1 MSVSLPIFSSL
12 HKQSTPAPTSCE
24 NGDAPPPL
32 PLPLATCP
40 PSSSWSLSRES
51 RSAMCFPS
59 AANSF
64 PFSLTKPTRS
74 WRLEMPNMA
83 LALCLCV
90 EGIEG
95 EGGREG
101 GRTCQDCWGSIAYGR
116 MMMMMMIKRA
126 RQRLG
131 RAGSGA
137 VTGRLLVWSSS
148 SWRCVF
154 LWGGVACCVR
164 WLMKRK
170 TLLHNSLLL
179 ASSPCYGSTPP

>member
-101 GRTCQDCWGSIAYGR
+101 GRTCQDCWGSIAYGQLR
-116 MMMMMMIKRA
+116 M
-126 RQRLG
+126 G
-131 RAGSGA
+131 E
-137 VTGRLLVWSSS
+137 
-148 SWRCVF
+148 
-154 LWGGVACCVR
+154 
-164 WLMKRK
+164 
-170 TLLHNSLLL
+170 
-179 ASSPCYGSTPP
+179 

>member
-1 MSVSLPIFSSL
+1 MSVSLPKFTSL
-12 HKQSTPAPTSCE
+12 HMQSTLAPTSCE

-32 PLPLATCP
+32 PLPLAACP

-95 EGGREG
+95 EEGWREDVSRLLG
-101 GRTCQDCWGSIAYGR
+101 WYWA
-116 MMMMMMIKRA
+116 MMMMMMP

-137 VTGRLLVWSSS
+137 VTGMLLVWSSS

-154 LWGGVACCVR
+154 LSWCYLVLVA
-164 WLMKRK
+164 
-170 TLLHNSLLL
+170 
-179 ASSPCYGSTPP
+179 